1 MTTNA
6 STATAEGSTA
16 AASDSP
22 TIYLTVDQLLEDAR
36 KALANIAEPDSL
48 EVDTASFDATNP
60 PDDRTIRN
68 LREVINKGRR
78 TGRILDS
85 FEERRAAQKELDYL
99 AKILD
104 RFGLAF
110 QETTLVPYSPDAMGE
125 LSVPAYPFEDILEQ
139 ERVHPH
145 PTREVLQAYLWNHL
159 EGANLRCDRA
169 LWDNLTSQLA
179 GDPEAWALLDFTLR
193 RLYADLKREGTGN
206 KLQWPKGVATD
217 CRTLLAETA
226 RHVYEGA
233 SRTEQDAM
241 RKVLVKLGLLAR
253 RWQGRSDE
261 PEAYAVEIA
270 RMDANAQAL
279 ATLESQGIVRSFPA
293 HGGKRLWRL
302 VHRSLQER
310 WGELQRWVDSDQI
323 RRRRRLS
330 YVFWSSFIIAIC
342 ALATIAGMRIYRLQL
357 ERADESAGK
366 VNVMWSQAND
376 HEPAAEQ
383 RKTEDAAILRE
394 ARRVY
399 QIAGTPIAYVALFNT
414 VNGIA
419 QQRANEA
426 LRPGRSYLMT
436 FASKP
441 GDPPIKLAIP
451 PEDAF
456 VPIGLKSVPLA
467 TAFSPDFERLAII
480 NRADK
485 ENAEVWLNIYQWGK
499 PEPLYSKPLCV
510 HDTGRR
516 TLRLSQAG
524 RYFAL
529 ECKSATDSY
538 VGAIDPND
546 QAMMDRILQATGVD
560 RLAQEHFP
568 FFSGASADDLRMITV
583 NVSGD
588 LKVRPLN
595 GKAGTTSTFR
605 IPQLTAITPMD
616 TSYDRA
622 HDRVAVLDYQG
633 LVIIY
638 GRPSRFARFFN
649 PQVESPA
656 LLYINANGDAKDN
669 DQYTRLEWRPVG
681 VEFLPGGKCLRV
693 RRMALDT
700 EMVQHSLLQHYW
712 DKILV
717 IDPDVL
723 LDMADRLARGESVD
737 QSACGQ
743 DRNGDR

>member
-1 MTTNA
+1 MTPSAPVPTQEA
-6 STATAEGSTA
+6 PAQTP
-16 AASDSP
+16 SDAP
-22 TIYLTVDQLLEDAR
+22 AIYLTVDQLLEDAR
-36 KALANIAEPDSL
+36 KALATIAEPDSL

-60 PDDRTIRN
+60 PDDRTIKRI
-68 LREVINKGRR
+68 RDVIEKGRR

-110 QETTLVPYSPDAMGE
+110 QETTLVPYSPDATAE
-125 LSVPAYPFEDILEQ
+125 LAVPAYPFEDILEQ
-139 ERVHPH
+139 ERAHPQ
-145 PTREVLQAYLWNHL
+145 PTRETLQAYLWNHL

-206 KLQWPKGVATD
+206 KLQWPKAVATD

-226 RHVYEGA
+226 RQVYESA
-233 SRTEQDAM
+233 PKAEQDAM
-241 RKVLVKLGLLAR
+241 RKVLVTLGLLAR
-253 RWQGRSDE
+253 RWQGRGDE
-261 PEAYAVEIA
+261 PEAHAVELS
-270 RMDANAQAL
+270 RVDANAQAL
-279 ATLESQGIVRSFPA
+279 TTLEAHGIVRSMPA
-293 HGGKRLWRL
+293 AGGKRRWRL

-330 YVFWSSFIIAIC
+330 YVFWSSFIIAIS
-342 ALATIAGMRIYRLQL
+342 ALATVAALRIYRLQM

-366 VNVMWSQAND
+366 VNVMWSEAAD
-376 HEPAAEQ
+376 HERDAEQ
-383 RKTEDAAILRE
+383 RRTDDTAILRE

-399 QIAGTPIAYVALFNT
+399 RIANTPIAYVALFNT
-414 VNGIA
+414 VNGIT

-456 VPIGLKSVPLA
+456 VPAGVKSVPLA
-467 TAFSPDFERLAII
+467 TAFSPDFGRLAII
-480 NRADK
+480 HRADQ
-485 ENAEVWLNIYQWGK
+485 ENAEVWLNIHQWGK
-499 PEPLYSKPLCV
+499 PEPLYSKPLCA

-546 QAMMDRILQATGVD
+546 QAMMDRLLQATGVD
-560 RLAQEHFP
+560 RLAQERFP
-568 FFSGASADDLRMITV
+568 FFSGTSTDDLRMITV
-583 NVSGD
+583 NVSGE
-588 LKVRPLN
+588 LKVRELS

-605 IPQLTAITPMD
+605 IPQLAAITPMD
-616 TSYDRA
+616 TSYDRV

-633 LVIIY
+633 LVTIY
-638 GRPSRFARFFN
+638 GRPDRLARFFN

-681 VEFLPGGKCLRV
+681 IEFLPGGRCLRV

-712 DKILV
+712 DKLLV
-717 IDPDVL
+717 IDPNVL
-723 LDMADRLARGESVD
+723 LTMADRLARGEPVD
-737 QSACGQ
+737 QRACAPDD
-743 DRNGDR
+743 DR